1 MGQTLPPH
9 QYPHTLH
16 THTHTYTG
24 RPPFNG
30 ANHIQLLANIERQEP
45 HLPDSL
51 PAHLSPA
58 CRHLISRLL
67 RRLPEHRMGF
77 DEFFTHAFFQG
88 GLSPDV
94 SRGGEWGGDPGVWT
108 LWGAQ
113 PRRECRG
120 GGERG
125 GEGRTLECG
134 PLRDAFFFTQGSF
147 VCHTNVGRP
156 KFAWADDDDKS
167 PNRSPPACR
176 YCTPNYF
183 PSSPGSSGAHHLS

>member
-1 MGQTLPPH
+1 MCGSVLEGAKLTHPPWDKPC
-9 QYPHTLH
+9 PHTNIH
-16 THTHTYTG
+16 THFTHTHTYTG

-45 HLPDSL
+45 HLADSL

-94 SRGGEWGGDPGVWT
+94 RGGGEWGGDPWGVDAV
-108 LWGAQ
+108 GGSAQ
-113 PRRECRG
+113 
-120 GGERG
+120 
-125 GEGRTLECG
+125 T
-134 PLRDAFFFTQGSF
+134 
-147 VCHTNVGRP
+147 
-156 KFAWADDDDKS
+156 
-167 PNRSPPACR
+167 
-176 YCTPNYF
+176 
-183 PSSPGSSGAHHLS
+183 